1 MSLQRLI
8 TTTLGDRDAVEMARA
23 HAAEWASW
31 LTPISDQSPAGQD
44 PGYDDDF
51 QSMREEVN
59 KLSGADAERVI
70 VLAEKLLKGTCKDLR
85 VLTYY
90 LWARLQR
97 DGEAGLAAGLNLL
110 AAMVDRYSA
119 EVLPARP
126 NSRKVALE
134 WLASAKVLD
143 SLTLY
148 PEVVKAEAE
157 RTVAALAWLDQVL
170 EGWPAEQRPDLG
182 ALYAALSARLAQAG
196 GLDAV
201 VPQFSAS
208 HAGAGRESGSREAAS
223 HGARPEPGVIRSG
236 RDLLDNGRALA
247 SYLREQPQGWLAAHR
262 LMKSLRWDTVHQ
274 SPPQDASGRTRLAPP
289 RDEYR
294 AQLKRLYL
302 QQSWNELLD
311 QVERMFAEGV
321 NHFWLDLQW
330 FLYQALSRQPAPS
343 EGWARIVKEDLGLL
357 LERLPGLETLCWD
370 DGSAFADETT
380 REWIDQHVSTQGA
393 AAWLPAPAAC
403 VADDADILALE
414 SEALAQADRDGVE
427 VALAW
432 LDTRPDIHGGRQHWL
447 LRLLMA
453 RVAEQYGKSELAL
466 HLLGELDAT
475 AQRHVLAQWEPAR
488 VFEVKA
494 RLLKLLRLKA
504 QRSDA
509 DKNALSKR
517 MEPLLAALVAMDPV
531 RAAVLCG

>member
-1 MSLQRLI
+1 MSLQALI
-8 TTTLGDRDAVEMARA
+8 ATTLGERDAVALAKA
-23 HAAEWASW
+23 HATEWASW
-31 LTPISDQSPAGQD
+31 LAPISGDSNVGQD

-59 KLSGADAERVI
+59 KLSGADADRVI

-97 DGEAGLAAGLNLL
+97 DGEAGLADGLNLL
-110 AAMVDRYSA
+110 AAMVDRYSV

-157 RTVAALAWLDQVL
+157 RTVAALAWLDEVL
-170 EGWPAEQRPDLG
+170 EQWPVDQRPELG
-182 ALYAALSARLAQAG
+182 TLYSALSARLAQAG

-201 VPQFSAS
+201 VPQFSARHDS
-208 HAGAGRESGSREAAS
+208 ATRESPG
-223 HGARPEPGVIRSG
+223 HGAAPAPHSVRSG

-274 SPPQDASGRTRLAPP
+274 SPPQDANGRTRLAPP
-289 RDEYR
+289 RGEYR

-330 FLYQALSRQPAPS
+330 FLYQALSRQPAPF
-343 EGWARIVKEDLGLL
+343 EGWARIVKDDLGML

-370 DGSAFADETT
+370 DGSSFADETT
-380 REWIDQHVSTQGA
+380 REWIVQHVSTQGA
-393 AAWLPAPAAC
+393 ATWLPTPAASTP
-403 VADDADILALE
+403 DEADILALE

-432 LDTRPDIHGGRQHWL
+432 LDTRPDIHSGRQRWL
-447 LRLLMA
+447 LQLLMA

-494 RLLKLLRLKA
+494 RLLKLLRMKA

-509 DKNALSKR
+509 DKAALGKR